1 MLVISWPLNRAQL
14 RAHLSQPLAISSF
27 NHEHPPISGLRL
39 GRALRILTVL
49 MDRLSSSRQASGIG
63 MSLTVAKGV
72 NERRWNDQRA
82 RGLRANPTDWKE
94 KVAAEEAAAANP
106 DAPAEAGEAEKKG
119 RGRIVL

>member
-1 MLVISWPLNRAQL
+1 MNTPRSVAYGW
-14 RAHLSQPLAISSF
+14 
-27 NHEHPPISGLRL
+27 G
-39 GRALRILTVL
+39 ALIVAT
-49 MDRLSSSRQASGIG
+49 GIG
-63 MSLTVAKGV
+63 YWYAKGV